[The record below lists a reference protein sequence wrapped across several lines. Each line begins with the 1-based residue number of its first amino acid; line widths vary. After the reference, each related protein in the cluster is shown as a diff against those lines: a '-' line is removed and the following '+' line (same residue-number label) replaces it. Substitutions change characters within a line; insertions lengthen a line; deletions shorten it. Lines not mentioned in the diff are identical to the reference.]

1 MNLFFYKL
9 KILFLRIIGYEK
21 PLRVALLKYLS
32 LKFCTFRPHY
42 ETLMYESAKNAIK
55 LGYNKIDVIELGIA
69 GGNGIKSLLNYKK
82 KIEKVLDIKIN
93 IIGFDSGSGLPIV
106 NNKKDLPFFWKEGDY
121 KNRNLDKLKK
131 IDDSLTIYEGN
142 IANTINDYI
151 SHNNKNKIALILF
164 DLDLYTSTK
173 IFLDNVIRLSE
184 NNFLLPRVF
193 CYFDDLF
200 IADYHL
206 DDTNG
211 EPLAI
216 KEFNDHYE
224 NLKLGKTFDHINDFK
239 FPLAKGQVYTLHDI
253 NNSDY
258 NKYIGIYSEDSLS
271 NQNDKKFRSILN
283 D

>member
-1 MNLFFYKL
+1 MSIFFYKL

-32 LKFCTFRPHY
+32 LKFFTFRPHY

-55 LGYNKIDVIELGIA
+55 LGHRKIDVIELGVA

-82 KIEKVLDIKIN
+82 KIENILNIKIN
-93 IIGFDSGSGLPIV
+93 IIGFDSGSGLPTV

-121 KNRNLDKLKK
+121 TNRNLNELEK
-131 IDDSLTIYEGN
+131 INDNLRIYEGN
-142 IANTINDYI
+142 ISSTITDYI
-151 SHNNKNKIALILF
+151 SHNSNKIGLILF

-173 IFLDNVIRLSE
+173 IFLDNITKLSE
-184 NNFLLPRVF
+184 NNLLLPRVF

-211 EPLAI
+211 EPFAI
-216 KEFNDHYE
+216 KEFNDNNE

-239 FPLAKGQVYTLHDI
+239 FPLAKGQVYTLHDF

-258 NKYIGIYSEDSLS
+258 NKYIGIYSENSLS
-271 NQNDKKFRSILN
+271 GDNDKKTRSILN